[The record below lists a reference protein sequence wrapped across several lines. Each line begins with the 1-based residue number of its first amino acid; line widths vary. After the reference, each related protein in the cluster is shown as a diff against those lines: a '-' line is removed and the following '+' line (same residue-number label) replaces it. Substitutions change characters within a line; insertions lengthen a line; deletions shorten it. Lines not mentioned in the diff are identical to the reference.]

1 MNIVITAL
9 VIIIGFCI
17 INSLEF
23 DGNINPILITLLI
36 GILIFLVKVGEL
48 KEKYVNIDE
57 NLFTGIRG
65 KSTMDNL
72 QSIQDREIMSL
83 EKQVELVKNVLAD
96 KSQEIESRKYR
107 KIPIKNSCVVL
118 NTDGTTNIEKIAKQS
133 SQNLPLSLATDL
145 NKKEMTEVI
154 KNLNQLE
161 S

>member
-1 MNIVITAL
+1 
-9 VIIIGFCI
+9 
-17 INSLEF
+17 
-23 DGNINPILITLLI
+23 
-36 GILIFLVKVGEL
+36 
-48 KEKYVNIDE
+48 
-57 NLFTGIRG
+57 
-65 KSTMDNL
+65 MDNL